1 MEGDGEQGRQTASE
15 GWENRLAAETDEQKQ
30 TLANMPCQCAISGD
44 LKIATLKEEQ
54 QYLVLPSAPVTAEPN
69 KGLI

>member
-30 TLANMPCQCAISGD
+30 TLANMPCQCVVSGD
-44 LKIATLKEEQ
+44 LKIATLKQQQ
-54 QYLVLPSAPVTAEPN
+54 QYLVLLSAPVTAEPN

>member
-30 TLANMPCQCAISGD
+30 ALANMPCQCVVSGD
-44 LKIATLKEEQ
+44 LKIATLEKQ
-54 QYLVLPSAPVTAEPN
+54 
-69 KGLI
+69 